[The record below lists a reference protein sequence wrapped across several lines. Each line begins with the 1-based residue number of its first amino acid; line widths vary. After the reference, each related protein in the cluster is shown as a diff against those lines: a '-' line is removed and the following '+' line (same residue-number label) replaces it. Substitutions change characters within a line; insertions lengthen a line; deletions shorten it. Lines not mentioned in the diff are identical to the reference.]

1 MAGISVIVAAGLC
14 ALLSASVMN
23 AAEKETYKVVVNAA
37 NPETTI
43 STERLSAL
51 FLRNVRKWSS
61 GMAVL
66 AVDQSITAPARIAF
80 SKDVFDQ
87 PVVAIQNY
95 WADQMAH
102 GREGP
107 PPGKASDRD
116 VVAYVDANP
125 GAIGYV
131 SSETLLAARTKVLK
145 ITR

>member
-1 MAGISVIVAAGLC
+1 MIVAAGLC
-14 ALLSASVMN
+14 ALLSASVVDT
-23 AAEKETYKVVVNAA
+23 AEKQAYQVIVNTA
-37 NPETTI
+37 NPETTV

-116 VVAYVDANP
+116 VVAYVDANA

-131 SSETLLAARTKVLK
+131 SPETILTARTKVLK